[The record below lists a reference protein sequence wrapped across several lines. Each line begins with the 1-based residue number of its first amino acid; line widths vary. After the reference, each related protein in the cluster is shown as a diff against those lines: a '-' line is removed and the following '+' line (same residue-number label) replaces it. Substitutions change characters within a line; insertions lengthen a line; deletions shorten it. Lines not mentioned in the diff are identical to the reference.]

1 MTDRLNPDAL
11 KFYRKQKGWTQQKLA
26 EATHPSPSRRQISR
40 WEVGDQ
46 IDNIRQSNRERLCE
60 ALGVEWE
67 QLTRPPKEKDT
78 LKLYNRVPL
87 KGGIDGSARTFLTIV
102 QWQLGLTEDAILD
115 LAPLAVLILAKQ
127 SLRARQTALDET
139 LQALEAAT
147 AEACRRL
154 PYMPGAFHDGY
165 DYDWIEDERKSLK
178 DRELLMTHQDD
189 EGNEYSPFVY
199 FLEDQLKT
207 LGLFEDDPIDFSFSY
222 RGATPDYAIPAP
234 ILGRIVGLE
243 PDNEADQ
250 AILEKIQDGRIDL
263 QDVVEKKNTAEPED
277 YRGWLEERNRVI
289 AEELASRFKIPD
301 GLLLFAESAGERASQ
316 LDTGSTSDEAP
327 DVENTNTEQ
336 RT

>member
-40 WEVGDQ
+40 WEVGEQ

-102 QWQLGLTEDAILD
+102 QWHLGLTEDAIVD

-139 LQALEAAT
+139 LEALDAAT

-154 PYMPGAFHDGY
+154 PYMRGAFRDGY
-165 DYDWIEDERKSLK
+165 HYDWVEDERKSLK

-189 EGNEYSPFVY
+189 EGNEYSPFVN
-199 FLEDQLKT
+199 FLEDQLKS
-207 LGLFEDDPIDFSFSY
+207 LGLFEADPIDFSFSY
-222 RGATPDYAIPAP
+222 RGATPDYAVPARVLAP
-234 ILGRIVGLE
+234 IVDLE
-243 PDNEADQ
+243 PDNDADQ
-250 AILEKIQDGRIDL
+250 EILEKIQDGRIDL
-263 QDVVEKKNTAEPED
+263 RDVVEKKNTAELED

-289 AEELASRFKIPD
+289 AEELASVLKIPD
-301 GLLLFAESAGERASQ
+301 GLLLLGDPAGDRASQ
-316 LDTGSTSDEAP
+316 PDTGGTSDEAP
-327 DVENTNTEQ
+327 DVENPNTEQ

>member
-1 MTDRLNPDAL
+1 
-11 KFYRKQKGWTQQKLA
+11 
-26 EATHPSPSRRQISR
+26 
-40 WEVGDQ
+40 
-46 IDNIRQSNRERLCE
+46 
-60 ALGVEWE
+60 
-67 QLTRPPKEKDT
+67 
-78 LKLYNRVPL
+78 
-87 KGGIDGSARTFLTIV
+87 
-102 QWQLGLTEDAILD
+102 
-115 LAPLAVLILAKQ
+115 
-127 SLRARQTALDET
+127 
-139 LQALEAAT
+139 
-147 AEACRRL
+147 
-154 PYMPGAFHDGY
+154 
-165 DYDWIEDERKSLK
+165 
-178 DRELLMTHQDD
+178 MTHQDD

-289 AEELASRFKIPD
+289 AEELESRFKIPD